1 MFHWCML
8 VLPAIQNEVSISSM
22 MNATA
27 GQPYIL
33 VCTVLSKSVS
43 NLSWID
49 PNGVPCPQD
58 DPHMTVS
65 YIGWSEGLST
75 LELTFDSI
83 RTSQSGVYKCI
94 SNIVFP
100 SSKSED
106 SFLVHIQSK
115 FIKLLY
121 SHLLFCPI
129 VCST

>member
-1 MFHWCML
+1 ML
-8 VLPAIQNEVSISSM
+8 VLPAIHNEVSISSM
-22 MNATA
+22 MINATA

-33 VCTVLSKSVS
+33 VCTVQSERAS

-49 PNGVPCPQD
+49 PNGVACPQDD

-65 YIGWSEGLST
+65 YSGWNERLSI
-75 LELTFDSI
+75 LELTFHSI

-106 SFLVHIQSK
+106 SFLVQIQSK
-115 FIKLLY
+115 FTKFS
-121 SHLLFCPI
+121 SH
-129 VCST
+129 